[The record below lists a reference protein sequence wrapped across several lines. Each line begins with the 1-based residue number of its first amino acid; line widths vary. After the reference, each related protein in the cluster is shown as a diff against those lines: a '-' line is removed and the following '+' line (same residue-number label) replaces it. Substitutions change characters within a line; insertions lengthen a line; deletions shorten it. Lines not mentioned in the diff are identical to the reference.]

1 MHGIADALLPVSS
14 STFVSFGARSHAISD
29 GDAVRDALQ
38 MDSATTLLKPSIFKL
53 REHVVGNKFLTVCG
67 ALPVALEGSDRTPR
81 GVCAA
86 LRWAVLSWAAVRT
99 LDNKELADGIRAA
112 AGALRQ
118 ARADEQSN
126 AAAHVRLPHAFPP
139 SSVKGCVDLDQGD
152 AHARSYEPKAALGWC
167 ANPAGAAFERWKA
180 KGGRQESDDGN
191 WTAALANQPAT
202 KRYLSYH
209 LAPACAQSC
218 NSTPPGLAAATA
230 PGPEPHHL
238 RLI

>member
-167 ANPAGAAFERWKA
+167 ANPAGA
-180 KGGRQESDDGN
+180 
-191 WTAALANQPAT
+191 
-202 KRYLSYH
+202 
-209 LAPACAQSC
+209 
-218 NSTPPGLAAATA
+218 
-230 PGPEPHHL
+230 
-238 RLI
+238 